1 MLIVVWFA
9 NDTALL
15 AMKTHGLPL
24 VQWVCAEKLILLD
37 PQGITSITTLIHM
50 CLLKVCILIHFVSI
64 LAWIIVSI
72 GTISMKKVHL
82 IINSLYRWMQWWS
95 YLSILIILQ
104 VLNTS
109 IPKQNEIYVWFYIQL
124 KLLLVTCQNSRFWCE
139 LSVTRW
145 HITT

>member
-1 MLIVVWFA
+1 MLTTCEKSEVLMLIVVWFA

-64 LAWIIVSI
+64 LA
-72 GTISMKKVHL
+72 
-82 IINSLYRWMQWWS
+82 
-95 YLSILIILQ
+95 
-104 VLNTS
+104 
-109 IPKQNEIYVWFYIQL
+109 
-124 KLLLVTCQNSRFWCE
+124 
-139 LSVTRW
+139 
-145 HITT
+145 